1 MEEEK
6 SKKSNK
12 KLINVLIVIIVLLL
26 CVIGYLLFRMDK
38 LNKKCNNNITTT
50 QETSTKE
57 INCKEKVVTDT
68 TDNNINDDVTEE
80 PEKKLSGLW
89 YNKEENFYF
98 HIEDGVIDYGEFSTD
113 AIIDCKIKDI
123 KIIDSN
129 KYRLEANNCSFDD
142 EKRDDRTFEFI
153 YSESD
158 NQLIED
164 GLKYK
169 YYDEDELYDEL
180 YNEQESYVDY

>member
-12 KLINVLIVIIVLLL
+12 GLINVLIVIIVLLL